1 MMKRFC
7 LAGIVILAVL
17 SMCAIGFAAA
27 DSQSA
32 ITLDGTKIEAAA
44 YVDEGG
50 VYLPLRAV
58 CEALGYEVQWS
69 GTDNTISV
77 TGHGKNIAIDLNNQL
92 ITADD
97 HVYYMSKG
105 YKLIADRTY
114 LGTDFFSAN
123 FGLEVRWDR
132 QSEIVQLERVTE
144 NPISIKTMKEFSET
158 EIIKITLQFPQI
170 DGLTDKTVQDSINSI
185 FKEAAMAAKDEGL
198 KNADEM
204 KKDRASGYGGS
215 PNKCETY
222 FDYSLNYNQN
232 GLLSVVFKDY
242 QYTGGAH
249 GSTAQSSYTFNLN
262 TGEEYTLKD
271 LFNSDANYVSFISD
285 TVRKE
290 INERVKEGSLFEELT
305 PFNTIREDHDFY
317 LSDDGIVIYFQQYEY
332 WPYAAGIQEFTVEY
346 AALKDMLKPGFS
358 FLAGVVGID

>member
-7 LAGIVILAVL
+7 LAGIVILLVL
-17 SMCAIGFAAA
+17 SMCAIGFAAT
-27 DSQSA
+27 DSQPA
-32 ITLDGTKIEAAA
+32 IALDGTKIEAAA
-44 YVDEGG
+44 YVDEGD

-77 TGHGKNIAIDLNNQL
+77 TGHGKNIAIDLNNQQ
-92 ITADD
+92 ITADGNA
-97 HVYYMSKG
+97 YYMSSM
-105 YKLIADRTY
+105 LIADRTY

-132 QSEIVQLERVTE
+132 QNEIVQLERVTE

-170 DGLTDKTVQDSINSI
+170 DGLTDKTVQDSINYI
-185 FKEAAMAAKDEGL
+185 FKEAAMAARDEGL

-204 KKDRASGYGGS
+204 EKTNESDYGS
-215 PNKCETY
+215 PNKYETY

-249 GSTAQSSYTFNLN
+249 GSTVQSSYTFNLN
-262 TGEEYTLKD
+262 TGEEYKLKD
-271 LFNSDANYVSFISD
+271 LFNSDADYVSFISD

>member
-1 MMKRFC
+1 
-7 LAGIVILAVL
+7 
-17 SMCAIGFAAA
+17 
-27 DSQSA
+27 
-32 ITLDGTKIEAAA
+32 
-44 YVDEGG
+44 
-50 VYLPLRAV
+50 
-58 CEALGYEVQWS
+58 
-69 GTDNTISV
+69 
-77 TGHGKNIAIDLNNQL
+77 LNNQQ
-92 ITADD
+92 ITADGNA
-97 HVYYMSKG
+97 YYMSSM
-105 YKLIADRTY
+105 LIADRTY

-132 QSEIVQLERVTE
+132 QNEIVQLERVTE
-144 NPISIKTMKEFSET
+144 NPISIKTMKESSET

-185 FKEAAMAAKDEGL
+185 FKEAAMAARDEGL

-204 KKDRASGYGGS
+204 EKTNESDYGS
-215 PNKCETY
+215 PNKYETY

-249 GSTAQSSYTFNLN
+249 GSTVQSSYTFNLN
-262 TGEEYTLKD
+262 TGEEYKLKD
-271 LFNSDANYVSFISD
+271 LFNSDADYVSFISD

-290 INERVKEGSLFEELT
+290 INERVKDGSLLEELT

-317 LSDDGIVIYFQQYEY
+317 LSNDGIVIYFQQYEY

-346 AALKDMLKPGFS
+346 AALKEMLKPGFS